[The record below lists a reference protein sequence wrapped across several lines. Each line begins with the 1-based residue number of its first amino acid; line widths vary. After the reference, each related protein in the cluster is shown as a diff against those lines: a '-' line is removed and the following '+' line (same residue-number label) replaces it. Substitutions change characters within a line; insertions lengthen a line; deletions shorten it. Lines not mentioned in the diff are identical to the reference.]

1 MTETRQI
8 MMLADDHVDAILT
21 AIRRTHAPIEIIGQ
35 GGRRSIFR
43 ISRGKLYGFE
53 ITESGLVKHEV
64 MKESD
69 MKDIMNRPDV
79 SRPDPVELEK
89 NEIRTKLRAD
99 HPEMTAERISEQV
112 DTIYE
117 ARRTALALVKI
128 GIPPKVASNMVTNA
142 LRINETERGRLQNMA
157 AEYAE
162 RRNTTSPQDVAD
174 PMGGIN

>member
-1 MTETRQI
+1 

-21 AIRRTHAPIEIIGQ
+21 AIRRTHAPVEIIGQ
-35 GGRRSIFR
+35 GGRRSVFR
-43 ISRGKLYGFE
+43 ISRGKLYGYE

-69 MKDIMNRPDV
+69 MQNILNRPDA

-89 NEIRTKLRAD
+89 IEIRTKLRAD
-99 HPEMTAERISEQV
+99 HPDMTAERISEQA
-112 DTIYE
+112 DIIYE

-128 GIPPKVASNMVTNA
+128 GIPPNVASNMVTNA

-157 AEYAE
+157 AEYSE
-162 RRNTTSPQDVAD
+162 RQRTTSPQAVVD
-174 PMGGIN
+174 PMSGIN